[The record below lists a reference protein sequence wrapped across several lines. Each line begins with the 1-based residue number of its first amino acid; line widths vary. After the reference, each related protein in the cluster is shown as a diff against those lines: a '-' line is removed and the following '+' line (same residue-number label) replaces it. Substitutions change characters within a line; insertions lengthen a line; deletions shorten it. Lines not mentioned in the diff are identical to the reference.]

1 MTATATVPNHRIGA
15 RNKNLLREI
24 ILMVDRDSRDY
35 AREIANAITLGIAHE
50 IALYYIDNN
59 ANLNSLTGKPSLIDW
74 QRQPETWRRN
84 FKLESTES

>member
-59 ANLNSLTGKPSLIDW
+59 ANLNSDW
-74 QRQPETWRRN
+74 KAFADRLATSTRDMAA
-84 FKLESTES
+84 KLQAESTES